1 MREDQAIKLS
11 VCIPT
16 YNRAAFIGETL
27 ESILSQASESVEVV
41 VVDGASTDSTPE
53 VVASYQKR
61 FTNLIYHR
69 GAQNM
74 GVDRDMATAVE
85 LARGE
90 YCWLMSSDD
99 LIKLGAIPRM
109 LEETQSGADIYLCD
123 ITLCDSN
130 MRPIRNTTF
139 LSDRRVDDQFDLTDR
154 EQFLTYLNLATSN
167 NALFCYMSSIV
178 FRRRCWANVEYNER
192 FSGTGY
198 AHVFKLFSF
207 IEDRCLIK
215 YIPSALVLNRP
226 DNDSFSAQGIEK
238 RYMMDFDGYLL
249 LANTLFDGDPQ
260 AKRSFLHVMTREHPW
275 YRLIKLRSAIQS
287 RERWELIS
295 TKLLEFGYSRR
306 TLIICGFWGRFKII
320 VNAALFLNVKFAI
333 GSFLRRGRARA

>member
-1 MREDQAIKLS
+1 MPEDQPIKLS

-27 ESILSQASESVEVV
+27 ESILSQVSGAIEVV
-41 VVDGASTDSTPE
+41 VVDGASTDGTPE

-61 FTNLIYHR
+61 FTNLIYRR

-85 LARGE
+85 LALGE

-99 LIKLGAIPRM
+99 LITRGAISKV
-109 LEETQSGADIYLCD
+109 LDEIKSGAEIYLCGV
-123 ITLCDSN
+123 TLCNSN
-130 MRPIRNTTF
+130 MQPIRDTQF
-139 LSDRRVDDQFDLTDR
+139 LSGRRADDQFDLTDR

-178 FRRRCWANVEYNER
+178 FRRLSWINVDYNER

-207 IEDRCLIK
+207 IRNRCLVK
-215 YIPSALVLNRP
+215 YIPSALVLNRAG
-226 DNDSFSAQGIEK
+226 NDSFSSQGIEK
-238 RYMMDFDGYLL
+238 RYMLDFDGYLM
-249 LANTLFDGDPQ
+249 LANELFENDPQ
-260 AKRSFLHVMTREHPW
+260 VKRAFLHVMSREHPW
-275 YRLIKLRSAIQS
+275 YRLVKLRSAIQS
-287 RERWELIS
+287 SKAWRDLSAR
-295 TKLLEFGYSRR
+295 LLVFGYSRS
-306 TLIICGFWGRFKII
+306 TLAVCGFFGRFK
-320 VNAALFLNVKFAI
+320 ALVDTAVFLNKRFADA
-333 GSFLRRGRARA
+333 FVVRWLRVRL